1 MPELPEVETLRRGLE
16 RHLVGRTIVGGRV
29 PNPKILAGSF
39 DSPSKFLEMVCGRR
53 LTAASRRGK
62 HLILDLDSGYHLLI
76 HLKMRGQLL
85 VVPREAADQKYLTLS
100 LEFDDGRELRFHD
113 MWTWGEARLTS
124 ASELRSHEAI
134 GKLGVEPLSEAF
146 SSAVLKE
153 SLGRHPH
160 SRVKA
165 ALLNQSVVAGI
176 GNIYA
181 DEALF
186 SSGIRPE
193 RPVDSLSIGD
203 IEHLARAIRDVL
215 GRATESG
222 GTRSDNYVN
231 TDGLAGSFAPSV
243 YGQGG
248 KSCPRCGNTLQRTKV
263 GGRGTVYCPA
273 CQS

>member
-1 MPELPEVETLRRGLE
+1 LE

-39 DSPSKFLEMVCGRR
+39 DSSSKFLEMVCGRR
-53 LTAASRRGK
+53 LTAVSRRGK

-134 GKLGVEPLSEAF
+134 GKLGAEPLSEAF

-165 ALLNQSVVAGI
+165 ALLDQSVVAGI

-186 SSGIRPE
+186 SSRIRPE
-193 RPVDSLSIGD
+193 RSVDSLSIGD
-203 IEHLARAIRDVL
+203 IEHLTLAIRDVL

-222 GTRSDNYVN
+222 GTQSDNYVN
-231 TDGLAGSFAPSV
+231 ADGIAGLFVPLV
-243 YGQGG
+243 YGRGG
-248 KSCPRCGNTLQRTKV
+248 KPCPRCGNLLKRTKV
-263 GGRGTVYCPA
+263 GGRGTVYCPD